1 MRKEKKYKPII
12 VPLEV
17 YKKMVAIFGPS
28 AGKCDVQIT
37 DTEVKEKDVRED

>member
-37 DTEVKEKDVRED
+37 DIGGEKKEDDK